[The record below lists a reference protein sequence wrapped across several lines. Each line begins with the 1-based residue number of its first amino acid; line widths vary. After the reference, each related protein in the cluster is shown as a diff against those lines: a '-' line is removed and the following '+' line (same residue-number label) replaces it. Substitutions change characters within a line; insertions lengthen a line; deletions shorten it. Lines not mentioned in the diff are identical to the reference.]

1 MALTLKKINE
11 ELKRLGHREQLE
23 VGDGYFYFWSGD
35 TANWLDRTVKVPKV
49 NSLTLEQWIEEYD
62 KLKKL
67 NAEIL
72 GGGGQASQKTAP
84 EKVRNAAKTAVRK
97 ATKATAKRKKG

>member
-1 MALTLKKINE
+1 VALTLRKIND
-11 ELKRLGHREQLE
+11 ELKRLGRQEQLE
-23 VGDGYFYFWSGD
+23 IGDGYFYFWAGD

-72 GGGGQASQKTAP
+72 GGDSKSAP
-84 EKVRNAAKTAVRK
+84 EKTPKAAAK
-97 ATKATAKRKKG
+97 KKKKK